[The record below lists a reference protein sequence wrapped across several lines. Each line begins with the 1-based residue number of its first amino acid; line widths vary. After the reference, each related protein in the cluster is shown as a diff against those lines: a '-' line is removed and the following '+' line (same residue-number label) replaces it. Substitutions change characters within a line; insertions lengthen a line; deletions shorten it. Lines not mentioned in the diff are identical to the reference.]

1 MNKQLLCEAFCQDL
15 DVSNVPAGLV
25 VRTGFMTRDG
35 DAIGFYVTRHPLES
49 GLWRVEDSGLVV
61 PMIEAAGV
69 NLESGA
75 RAVAFHRMLEEYGA
89 SFDAE
94 SMELHSEYVSEKELP
109 SEAMRFVA
117 LLLRVQDLELLN
129 TDTVASTFR
138 DDVVADLDRF
148 ISQGATIQY
157 RTAPHKLLKDF
168 EADAL
173 IQNGGA
179 SLALYFATTD
189 ERVNEAVI
197 LWMEN
202 KERNAGLK
210 VALMLEREKPSQINN
225 RSLRRAMNRLDATT
239 VYRDDEIGSMSRVAS
254 LVGMELETVQ

>member
-25 VRTGFMTRDG
+25 VRTGFMNRDG
-35 DAIGFYVTRHPLES
+35 DAIGFYVTHHPLDS
-49 GLWRVEDSGLVV
+49 GLWRVEDSGLVI

-69 NLESGA
+69 NLESGP
-75 RAVAFHRMLEEYGA
+75 RAAALHRLLNEYSA

-94 SMELHSEYVSEKELP
+94 AMELHSEYVSEAELP

-129 TDTVASTFR
+129 TETVANTFR
-138 DDVVADLDRF
+138 EDVVADLDRY
-148 ISQGATIQY
+148 ISQRATIRY
-157 RTAPHKLLKDF
+157 RAAPHERLKDF

-173 IQNGGA
+173 IQKDGV
-179 SLALYFATTD
+179 SLALYFATSD

-202 KERNAGLK
+202 KQLSVGLK
-210 VALMLEREKPSQINN
+210 VALMLEREKPPQINN

-239 VYRDDEIGSMSRVAS
+239 VYRDDEFGSMTRVAS
-254 LVGMELETVQ
+254 LVGMSLETIQ